1 MTDTEFLLW
10 VRGPAF
16 NAATFIFCAGIVVR
30 IVEILLMGRKKN
42 LAKARGS
49 AMAGGIG
56 TMFRRFVPDTGTF
69 QRSGFTVIAGYVF
82 HIGLFIVIFLFVPHI
97 LVFERAVGLSWGGLP
112 SNIIDATNVVTMIAL
127 LAVLIHRLI
136 DPVKRMLSEFSDYLV
151 WLLTMLPLVTG
162 YLAFHRVG
170 ASGPAMLAVHILS
183 VELLMVLFPFTKLS
197 HAFTL
202 WMARWYNGAIAG
214 YKGIQS

>member
-1 MTDTEFLLW
+1 MTDAEFLLW

-16 NAATFIFCAGIVVR
+16 TTATFIMCAGLVIR
-30 IVEILLMGRKKN
+30 FLEIFLLGRKAD
-42 LAKARGS
+42 LAEARGS
-49 AMAGGIG
+49 AFAGGFR
-56 TMFRRFVPDTGTF
+56 TMFKRSIPDTGSF
-69 QRSGFTVIAGYVF
+69 ERSGFTLVSGYIF

-97 LVFERAVGLSWGGLP
+97 LVFEAATGLSWPGLP

-127 LAVLIHRLI
+127 LAVLIHRI
-136 DPVKRMLSEFSDYLV
+136 KDPVMRMLSEFNDYLV
-151 WLLTMLPLVTG
+151 WFVTFLPLLTG

-170 ASGPAMLAVHILS
+170 LSAPMLIGLHILS

-214 YKGIQS
+214 YKGVQS

>member
-16 NAATFIFCAGIVVR
+16 NAATFIFFAGSVVR
-30 IVEILLMGRKKN
+30 IVEILMMGRKKN
-42 LAKARGS
+42 LARPRGS

-56 TMFRRFVPDTGTF
+56 TILRRFVPDTGTL
-69 QRSGFTVIAGYVF
+69 QRSAFTVLAGYVF

-97 LVFERAVGLSWGGLP
+97 LVFERAFGISWGGLP
-112 SNIIDATNVVTMIAL
+112 SNVIDAANVVTMIAL
-127 LAVLIHRLI
+127 LAVLIHRLV
-136 DPVKRMLSEFSDYLV
+136 DPVKRMLSQFSDYLV
-151 WLLTMLPLVTG
+151 WFLTMLPLVTG

-170 ASGPAMLAVHILS
+170 MSAPAMLAVHILS
-183 VELLMVLFPFTKLS
+183 VEILMVLFPFTKLS

-202 WMARWYNGAIAG
+202 WLARWYNGAIAG

>member
-16 NAATFIFCAGIVVR
+16 NAATFVFCAGIVVR
-30 IVEILLMGRKKN
+30 ILEILLMGRKKN

-82 HIGLFIVIFLFVPHI
+82 HIGLFVVIFLFVPHI
-97 LVFERAVGLSWGGLP
+97 LVFERALGLSWGGLP

-151 WLLTMLPLVTG
+151 WVLTALPLITG
-162 YLAFHRVG
+162 YLAFHRIG

-202 WMARWYNGAIAG
+202 WLARWYNGAIAG

>member
-16 NAATFIFCAGIVVR
+16 SAATFIMCAGLVIR
-30 IVEILLMGRKKN
+30 FLEIFLLGRKAD
-42 LAKARGS
+42 LAEARGS
-49 AMAGGIG
+49 AFAGGFR
-56 TMFRRFVPDTGTF
+56 TMFRRSIPDAGSF
-69 QRSGFTVIAGYVF
+69 QRSGFTMVSGYIF

-97 LVFERAVGLSWGGLP
+97 LVFEAASGLSWPGLP
-112 SNIIDATNVVTMIAL
+112 SNIVDATNVVTMIAL
-127 LAVLIHRLI
+127 LAVLIHRI
-136 DPVKRMLSEFSDYLV
+136 KDPVMRMLSEFNDYLV
-151 WLLTMLPLVTG
+151 WFVTFLPLLTG

-170 ASGPAMLAVHILS
+170 LSAPMLIGLHILS

-214 YKGIQS
+214 YKGVQS

>member
-16 NAATFIFCAGIVVR
+16 NVATFILCAGLVIR
-30 IVEILLMGRKKN
+30 LLEIFLLGRKAN
-42 LAKARGS
+42 LAEARGS
-49 AMAGGIG
+49 AAAGGLR
-56 TMFRRFVPDTGTF
+56 TMLRRFIPDAGSF
-69 QRSGFTVIAGYVF
+69 ERSGFTVVSGYIF

-97 LVFERAVGLSWGGLP
+97 LVFESATGLSWPGLP

-127 LAVLIHRLI
+127 LAVLIHRI
-136 DPVKRMLSEFSDYLV
+136 KDPVMRMLSEFNDYLV
-151 WLLTMLPLVTG
+151 WFVTILPLITG
-162 YLAFHRVG
+162 YLAFHRIG
-170 ASGPAMLAVHILS
+170 LSAAMLIGLHILS
-183 VELLMVLFPFTKLS
+183 VELLMILFPFTKLS

-214 YKGIQS
+214 YKGVQS

>member
-1 MTDTEFLLW
+1 MTETEFLLW
-10 VRGPAF
+10 VRGPALQVASIIF
-16 NAATFIFCAGIVVR
+16 ILGIAARAL
-30 IVEILLMGRKKN
+30 EILIIGRKRD
-42 LAKARGS
+42 LAEARGS
-49 AMAGGIG
+49 AVAGGLRTII
-56 TMFRRFVPDTGTF
+56 MRTF
-69 QRSGFTVIAGYVF
+69 QDSGTWKRSTFTLVSGFVF

-97 LVFERAVGLSWGGLP
+97 LVFERAFGLSWPGLP
-112 SNIIDATNVVTMIAL
+112 SNIIDAANVVTMIAL

-151 WLLTMLPLVTG
+151 WFLTMLPLVTG

>member
-1 MTDTEFLLW
+1 MTDAEFLLW

-16 NAATFIFCAGIVVR
+16 TTATFIMCAGLVIR
-30 IVEILLMGRKKN
+30 FLEIFLLGRKAD
-42 LAKARGS
+42 LAEARGS
-49 AMAGGIG
+49 AFAGGFR
-56 TMFRRFVPDTGTF
+56 TMFKRSIPDAGSF
-69 QRSGFTVIAGYVF
+69 ERSGFTLVSGYIF

-97 LVFERAVGLSWGGLP
+97 LVFEAATGLSWPGLP

-127 LAVLIHRLI
+127 LAVLIHRI
-136 DPVKRMLSEFSDYLV
+136 KDPVMRMLSEFNDYLV
-151 WLLTMLPLVTG
+151 WFVTFLPLLTG

-170 ASGPAMLAVHILS
+170 LSAPMLIGLHILS

-214 YKGIQS
+214 YKGVQS

>member
-16 NAATFIFCAGIVVR
+16 NVATFILCAGLVIRVL
-30 IVEILLMGRKKN
+30 EIFLLGRKAN
-42 LAKARGS
+42 LAEARGS
-49 AMAGGIG
+49 AAAGGLR
-56 TMFRRFVPDTGTF
+56 TMLRRFIPDAGSF
-69 QRSGFTVIAGYVF
+69 ERSGFTVVSGYIF

-97 LVFERAVGLSWGGLP
+97 LVFESATGLSWPGLP

-127 LAVLIHRLI
+127 LAVLIHRI
-136 DPVKRMLSEFSDYLV
+136 KDPVMRMLSEFNDYLV
-151 WLLTMLPLVTG
+151 WFVTILPLITG
-162 YLAFHRVG
+162 YLAFHRIG
-170 ASGPAMLAVHILS
+170 LSAAMLIGLHILS
-183 VELLMVLFPFTKLS
+183 VELLMILFPFTKLS

-214 YKGIQS
+214 YKGVQS

>member
-16 NAATFIFCAGIVVR
+16 SAATFIMCAGLVIR
-30 IVEILLMGRKKN
+30 FLEIFLLGRKAD
-42 LAKARGS
+42 LAEARGS
-49 AMAGGIG
+49 AAAGGFR
-56 TMFRRFVPDTGTF
+56 TLFRRSIPDAGSF
-69 QRSGFTVIAGYVF
+69 QRSGFTMVSGYIF
-82 HIGLFIVIFLFVPHI
+82 HIGLFMVIFLFVPHI
-97 LVFERAVGLSWGGLP
+97 LVFETVSGLSWPGLP

-127 LAVLIHRLI
+127 LAVLIHRVK
-136 DPVKRMLSEFSDYLV
+136 DPVMRMLSEFNDYLV
-151 WLLTMLPLVTG
+151 WFVTFLPLLTG
-162 YLAFHRVG
+162 YLAFHRV
-170 ASGPAMLAVHILS
+170 ALSAPMLIGLHILS

-214 YKGIQS
+214 YKGVQS